1 MTLDYKTQH
10 TVKITPEHQ
19 EFMTRLV
26 DSGLFE
32 SKADIARLAFSN
44 LMKDYPKQAKGLSS
58 KRIDRRT
65 SAYRNAQKNIDA
77 Q

>member
-1 MTLDYKTQH
+1 MAIEYHKQH

-26 DSGLFE
+26 DSGEFV
-32 SKADIARLAFSN
+32 SKADIARKAIDT
-44 LMKDYPKQAKGLSS
+44 LMAQYPKHCKGLTA

-65 SAYRNAQKNIDA
+65 SAYRNSHPKGTK
-77 Q
+77 

>member
-1 MTLDYKTQH
+1 MAIEYDKQH

-26 DSGLFE
+26 DSGEFI
-32 SKADIARLAFSN
+32 SKAEIARTAIDAI
-44 LMKDYPKQAKGLSS
+44 MKCYPEYCEGLRA

-65 SAYRNAQKNIDA
+65 SAYRNSHPKDA
-77 Q
+77 K